1 MIIWEAKLDELYD
14 CKVTRISENRGKLT
28 MVDPFDRILLEQDV
42 GLLYGAVFGPDI
54 DDVAY
59 WEELC
64 VKVIDKI
71 VEGN

>member
-1 MIIWEAKLDELYD
+1 MIIWEAKLDDIYD
-14 CKVTRISENRGKLT
+14 CKVTRLSEYKGKLT
-28 MVDPFDRILLEQDV
+28 MINQFDRILLEKEV

-54 DDVAY
+54 DDISY

-64 VKVIDKI
+64 VEVIDKM